1 MQLSRFHQI
10 RGPGLWSECDEFQEV
25 SHFAGARHVDRGG
38 AVGGATQNQKGL
50 SSFVAPREVL
60 LSDLQIV
67 FRQNTPGLA

>member
-38 AVGGATQNQKGL
+38 AVRGL
-50 SSFVAPREVL
+50 RRTKRDCHLSWHPGRSFSVTYR
-60 LSDLQIV
+60 
-67 FRQNTPGLA
+67 